1 MDHQKME
8 AEFIRLARLAGNAIM
23 DVRNSSGMAIARKS
37 DGSPVTEAD
46 HAADRIIRDGLER
59 SFGGVHI
66 VSEESPESH
75 SAAARCCFIVDPLD
89 GTRGFARGSN
99 EFTVN
104 IAYVADGRPRFGVV
118 GAPAVGRMF
127 CTSPDGGA
135 IERRWDGTASS
146 GRRIGRHGPASA
158 EKALKVIVSHSA
170 ANDERLEEFLRPYH
184 VASVGYQSSSLK
196 FCLLAAGEADLYP
209 RFGPTM
215 EWDTAAGHAVLSAVG
230 GEVLRLD
237 DRSPLAYGKPGY
249 ENPAFVAGCPGLD
262 LMKR

>member
-1 MDHQKME
+1 MDHRKME
-8 AEFIRLARLAGNAIM
+8 AEFIRLARMAGNAIM
-23 DVRNSSGMAIARKS
+23 DVRNSAGLQTARKS

-46 HAADRIIRDGLER
+46 RAADRIIRDGLER

-66 VSEESPESH
+66 VSEENPESH
-75 SAAARCCFIVDPLD
+75 SGAARSFFIVDPLD

-99 EFTVN
+99 QFTVN
-104 IAYVADGRPRFGVV
+104 IAFVADGRPRFGVV
-118 GAPAVGRMF
+118 SAPAIGRMF
-127 CTSPDGGA
+127 FTSSDGGG
-135 IERRWDGTASS
+135 IEWRWNGTASS
-146 GRRIGRHGPASA
+146 RRRIGRHAPAST

-170 ANDERLEEFLRPYH
+170 SNDERLEEFLRPYH
-184 VASVGYQSSSLK
+184 VADVEYQSSSLK

-249 ENPAFVAGCPGLD
+249 ENPAFVAGGSGLD
-262 LMKR
+262 LRKR